1 MKVPQEEATS
11 LVPNLSIIY
20 MHLLFSHSSRVLTFY
35 HFPIEVLSLLSYFEV
50 ETWLE
55 CFEWPVFSLSSL
67 SGLPSSFFRLKFFS
81 RTGAGNATTMIPL
94 SEQTIPVSRPIKLKG
109 VISPYLKK
117 TPTLIIVIN
126 GYETP

>member
-1 MKVPQEEATS
+1 M
-11 LVPNLSIIY
+11 
-20 MHLLFSHSSRVLTFY
+20 FY
-35 HFPIEVLSLLSYFEV
+35 HFPIEVLSLLSYHFEE
-50 ETWLE
+50 ETRLE

-81 RTGAGNATTMIPL
+81 RTGAGNATTMMPL

-109 VISPYLKK
+109 VISPYLKE